1 MTPMPIVTKEG
12 TVAPPPKRRLAAGA
26 SVFVLGWIV
35 TFAVVRII
43 TTSSLPSSLIPIV
56 IFVAPKVGVLAA
68 IAIMGK
74 PGFAYL
80 KRLVFGYLKPAAE
93 VSPAR
98 HRIGIVMF
106 VAALLFSFLEPYV
119 FLRPDSASPDVR
131 YALAIDLL
139 LLASLFVLG
148 GNFWDKIRALF
159 IREAEVTFPAK
170 PSQ

>member
-1 MTPMPIVTKEG
+1 MANVE
-12 TVAPPPKRRLAAGA
+12 TVAPPPKGRLVAGA
-26 SVFVLGWIV
+26 AVFGLGWIV
-35 TFAVVRII
+35 TLVVVRII

-56 IFVAPKVGVLAA
+56 IFVAPKAGALTA

-93 VSPAR
+93 VGPAR

-119 FLRPDSASPDVR
+119 FFRPSSAPRDVR

-159 IREAEVTFPAK
+159 VRDATVHFPAAA
-170 PSQ
+170 